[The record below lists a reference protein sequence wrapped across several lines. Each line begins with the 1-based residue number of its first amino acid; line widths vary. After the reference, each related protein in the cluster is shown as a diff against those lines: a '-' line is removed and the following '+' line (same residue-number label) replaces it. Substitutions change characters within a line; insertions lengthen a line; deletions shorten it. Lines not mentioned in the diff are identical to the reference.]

1 MATIIINRTSEY
13 LNLMRNYG
21 IYIDGKKIDT
31 IANGETKEFN
41 ISVGHHSLY
50 TKIDWCERQRNKEF

>member
-13 LNLMRNYG
+13 LNRLRDYG
-21 IYIDGKKIDT
+21 VYIDGKKVGT

-41 ISVGHHSLY
+41 VSTGQHSVFM
-50 TKIDWCERQRNKEF
+50 K